1 MSPALRKPIALAYVH
16 RDFTAQGTDVTLGG
30 LAARVS
36 DLPFP
41 VDYGRSAVQEE

>member
-1 MSPALRKPIALAYVH
+1 MSRALHKPIALAYLR

-41 VDYGRSAVQEE
+41 VDDRRSAVQEE